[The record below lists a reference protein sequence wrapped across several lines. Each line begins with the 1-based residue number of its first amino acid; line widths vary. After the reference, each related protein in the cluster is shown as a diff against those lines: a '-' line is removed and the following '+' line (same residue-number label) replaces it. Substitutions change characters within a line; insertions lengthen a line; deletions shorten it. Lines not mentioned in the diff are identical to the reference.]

1 MKTMTRSLAMAGLVA
16 VLATGCATSGNVAI
30 KDQTQQSI
38 DSVIVKS
45 KTTKQEVLNRF
56 GAADSVS
63 FTDSGNE
70 IWTYRHSRSKPM
82 ARNFIPYNVFSLGD
96 NVKTKELVIL
106 FNANGVVSNYTFRET
121 DNQAKF
127 GIAQ

>member
-16 VLATGCATSGNVAI
+16 VLATGCATSGSVAI